1 MTRFASLAAATM
13 VFGSVVAADAQGL
26 WNGAA
31 AGMTPAQVRDA
42 VPAAGAGQLIDRG
55 ADQVLRVNN
64 LRAGGHDAFAL
75 FDFAAGGLRSVELRL
90 APAAPQTAVDPEEVE
105 SQLTGKYGPPAFC
118 AERGDRCQ
126 WRDGATQITLL
137 GPRSTDDAGV
147 AIVYRP
153 AAQQGGSA
161 GADEAMTAVS
171 VVRAFYDDLTRGD
184 GAAAAA
190 LVVPQKRQQGHLSA
204 QALTSFYGA
213 LPGPIHLT
221 DASPRS
227 DDDVLVHYQFVAG
240 GGRLCD
246 GSADVRTTR
255 AGDQVLIDAIRAWRG
270 C

>member
-1 MTRFASLAAATM
+1 MTRFASLAAATIAL
-13 VFGSVVAADAQGL
+13 GSVVGAGAQSL

-42 VPAAGAGQLIDRG
+42 VPAAGGGQLIDRG

-75 FDFAAGGLRSVELRL
+75 FDFDSAGLRSVELRL
-90 APAAPQTAVDPEEVE
+90 APEAPQTAVDPQEVQ
-105 SQLTGKYGPPAFC
+105 SQLTGKYGPPAAC
-118 AERGDRCQ
+118 DDQGDHCE
-126 WRDGATQITLL
+126 WRDGATRITLL
-137 GPRSTDDAGV
+137 GPRSSDDAGV

-153 AAQQGGSA
+153 AAEGESA
-161 GADEAMTAVS
+161 GAQEAATPLT
-171 VVRAFYDDLTRGD
+171 VVRAFYADLTRGD

-190 LVVPQKRQQGHLSA
+190 LVVPQKRGQGHLSA

-240 GGRLCD
+240 RGRLCD